1 MIAKRTM
8 PGVLLSEGS
17 SLSAREAVT
26 ALGLAGFR
34 VELVSSDPFCLA
46 RFSRFV
52 RRVHP
57 APPSG
62 SDPEGYLKTVL
73 DVIERRSIDV
83 LMPVH
88 EQAYLFA
95 AARHRLPMGL
105 GIALADFTAF
115 EQVQSKPA
123 LAALLTRID
132 VPQPATEIIHSTRD
146 FAKERPFPYFVKAP
160 FGTASAGVWRIDK
173 STQRDALSGELEH
186 RGAFER
192 GVVVQAAANGPLERT
207 QAVFDRG
214 RLIAIHIYRQIVAGL
229 GGGDVLK
236 TSVRRPDVRAYVERI
251 GAALN
256 WHGALSFDYILDA
269 VRGAPLFFDANP
281 RLVEP
286 MNAWLSGVDLAGTLL
301 RVSLGETPSA
311 QPEGAEGVVTRL
323 GLMGLMHAA
332 NRRGRRSDVLREL
345 ILLMR
350 SAGHYRGSVEELLP
364 LATDPLCIVP
374 LGVLLGVLLTSPSS
388 ASQLSHH
395 TIETYSLTQGAI
407 DRLREWK

>member
-62 SDPEGYLKTVL
+62 SDPDGYLEAVL

-132 VPQPATEIIHSTRD
+132 VPQPATEITHSTRD

-173 STQRDALSGELEH
+173 STQRDVLSGELEH

-207 QAVFDRG
+207 QAVFDHG

-256 WHGALSFDYILDA
+256 
-269 VRGAPLFFDANP
+269 
-281 RLVEP
+281 
-286 MNAWLSGVDLAGTLL
+286 
-301 RVSLGETPSA
+301 VSLRGGPPS
-311 QPEGAEGVVTRL
+311 
-323 GLMGLMHAA
+323 
-332 NRRGRRSDVLREL
+332 
-345 ILLMR
+345 
-350 SAGHYRGSVEELLP
+350 RGSSFRRV
-364 LATDPLCIVP
+364 
-374 LGVLLGVLLTSPSS
+374 
-388 ASQLSHH
+388 
-395 TIETYSLTQGAI
+395 
-407 DRLREWK
+407 